1 MEHLLLWLEESR
13 VSAAIAGSQFVYPG
27 ILTAHGIGMAFVV
40 GLNTAVSLRV
50 LGVAPTLPLPAMA
63 KFYPVMWAA
72 LWLNIITGILLTMA
86 AASRVLVDPV
96 FFMKMTF
103 VGLAVVNMQL
113 LKRELLRE
121 DEPPALRM
129 RPDAVGTLIVPTTR
143 SDTKIRVLAIASIVL
158 WGGAITLGRLMA
170 YSFYRF
176 WQVKG

>member
-13 VSAAIAGSQFVYPG
+13 LSAAIAGSQFMYPG

-50 LGVAPTLPLPAMA
+50 LGVAAALPLPAMA

-72 LWLNIITGILLTMA
+72 LWLNIVTGVLLTMA

-96 FFMKMTF
+96 FFMKMLF
-103 VGLAVVNMQL
+103 VALAVTNMQL

-121 DEPPALRM
+121 DEAAVQPML
-129 RPDAVGTLIVPTTR
+129 PDAVGTLIVPATR
-143 SDTKIRVLAIASIVL
+143 SNRKMRVMAVASIVL

-176 WQVKG
+176 WQ

>member
-13 VSAAIAGSQFVYPG
+13 LSVAIAGSQFVYPG

-50 LGVAPTLPLPAMA
+50 LGVAPTLPLAGMA
-63 KFYPVMWAA
+63 KFYPAMWAA
-72 LWLNIITGILLTMA
+72 LWLNIVTGILLTMA

-103 VGLAVVNMQL
+103 VALAVINMRL
-113 LKRELLRE
+113 LKGELLRE
-121 DEPPALRM
+121 HEAPAGPLL
-129 RPDAVGTLIVPTTR
+129 AESVGTLIVSATR
-143 SDTKIRVLAIASIVL
+143 TNRKIRVLAIASIVL

-170 YSFYRF
+170 YTFYRF
-176 WQVKG
+176 WQ

>member
-1 MEHLLLWLEESR
+1 MGHLLLLLEESR
-13 VSAAIAGSQFVYPG
+13 LSAAIAGSTFMYPG
-27 ILTAHGIGMAFVV
+27 ILTAHGIGMSFVV

-72 LWLNIITGILLTMA
+72 LWLNIVTGVLLTMA

-103 VGLAVVNMQL
+103 VALAVVNMQR

-121 DEPPALRM
+121 DERPAEQM
-129 RPDAVGTLIVPTTR
+129 VPEAVGTLVVPATR
-143 SDTKIRVLAIASIVL
+143 SNRKIRVMAIASIVL

-176 WQVKG
+176 WQ

>member
-1 MEHLLLWLEESR
+1 MGHLLEWVEESR
-13 VSAAIAGSQFVYPG
+13 LSAAIAGSQFVYPG
-27 ILTAHGIGMAFVV
+27 ILTLHAIGMSLVV

-63 KFYPVMWAA
+63 KFYPVMWAG

-86 AASRVLVDPV
+86 AATRVLVDPV

-103 VGLAVVNMQL
+103 VSLAVVNMQL
-113 LKRELLRE
+113 LKRGLLRE
-121 DEPPALRM
+121 DDRSPERM
-129 RPDAVGTLIVPTTR
+129 VPEAVGTLVVPATQ
-143 SDTKIRVLAIASIVL
+143 SNKKIRGMAIASIVL

-176 WQVKG
+176 WQ